1 MNKYESAPRNAHE
14 NARSK
19 ENEFLDIRRDVA
31 YRLFKDP
38 SYGVFDAMS
47 EMSDSVDSYID
58 TLTEQYPDNKLWVG
72 GSLGRREMLP
82 NSDIDLFVVYDTDEF
97 TENSIRVDGV
107 DKFEIGHINTPNLKN
122 LLEYSLVD
130 ANRFI
135 DGRGVGRIPAP
146 EVEKMIL
153 EANTQDHQLANN
165 ISEYFFYRYFDFPNK
180 TTPMGPNLKYS
191 TGSSR
196 DTIFFNMISR
206 MSTGNF
212 PAIRENT
219 PELATVM
226 ADAETRYGI
235 RAPFDAVNLLFT
247 VKNAAISVYDATGDP
262 RSRYVSPTSLAS
274 IYAFGK
280 DKFKAWGIKDD
291 AQFID
296 TYSSARQELEL
307 AVDTIFT
314 KSLSEHPASTELS
327 TLLAAEKGQRAT
339 ACIASL
345 TEHND
350 YPHAVASM
358 GAWLAMTENPPAAD
372 MDTIA
377 NLLMQK
383 PLDESWGGLMAVA
396 CSPATSDLTLSRMAD
411 WLYDNERGAYL
422 TKLITRNTS
431 ASPTTKAK
439 ALTYYR
445 NKEIIT

>member
-1 MNKYESAPRNAHE
+1 
-14 NARSK
+14 
-19 ENEFLDIRRDVA
+19 
-31 YRLFKDP
+31 
-38 SYGVFDAMS
+38 
-47 EMSDSVDSYID
+47 
-58 TLTEQYPDNKLWVG
+58 
-72 GSLGRREMLP
+72 
-82 NSDIDLFVVYDTDEF
+82 
-97 TENSIRVDGV
+97 
-107 DKFEIGHINTPNLKN
+107 
-122 LLEYSLVD
+122 
-130 ANRFI
+130 
-135 DGRGVGRIPAP
+135 
-146 EVEKMIL
+146 
-153 EANTQDHQLANN
+153 
-165 ISEYFFYRYFDFPNK
+165 
-180 TTPMGPNLKYS
+180 
-191 TGSSR
+191 
-196 DTIFFNMISR
+196 
-206 MSTGNF
+206 
-212 PAIRENT
+212 
-219 PELATVM
+219 
-226 ADAETRYGI
+226 
-235 RAPFDAVNLLFT
+235 
-247 VKNAAISVYDATGDP
+247 VYDATGDP

-431 ASPTTKAK
+431 ASSTTKAK